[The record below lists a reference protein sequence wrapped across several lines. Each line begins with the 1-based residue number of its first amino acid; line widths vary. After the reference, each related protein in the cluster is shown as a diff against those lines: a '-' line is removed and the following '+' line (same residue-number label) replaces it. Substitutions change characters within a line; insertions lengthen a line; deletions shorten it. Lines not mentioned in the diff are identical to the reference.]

1 MSLPKRLSA
10 AHKVSSHAIDT
21 VAAANV
27 SASDFAFL
35 GILEVDSATEGDL
48 GRLGMVPKNVRRGT
62 AHASIPQYF

>member
-35 GILEVDSATEGDL
+35 EILEVDSDL
-48 GRLGMVPKNVRRGT
+48 GRLGMVPKNLRRGT
-62 AHASIPQYF
+62 AHASIHQYF